1 MKLTDE
7 QKHDLRILKSFTH
20 LMGFDLPERMLLRL
34 FFALPVFMQKHDDY
48 DLSDAACAI
57 HLADDVMHYRTC
69 EVIEEE
75 TK

>member
-1 MKLTDE
+1 MKLTEE

-34 FFALPVFMQKHDDY
+34 FFALPVFMQKQEDY
-48 DLSDAACAI
+48 DLSDAACAT
-57 HLADDVMHYRTC
+57 HLADDVMHSKTC